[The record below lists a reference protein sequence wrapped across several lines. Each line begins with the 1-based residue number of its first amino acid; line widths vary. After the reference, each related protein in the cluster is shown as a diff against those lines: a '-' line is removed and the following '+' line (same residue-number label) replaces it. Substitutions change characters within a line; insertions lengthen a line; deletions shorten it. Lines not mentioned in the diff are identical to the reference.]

1 MAFIEAIDISKRF
14 NGKPGRETQAVLDL
28 NLTVREKEFISIV
41 GPSGCGKSTF
51 LLMLSGLEKP
61 TSGHITLDGVFVEGP
76 DPQQAVVFQDY
87 VLFPWKTVK
96 GNITFGPKLRGVDHK
111 VSEKISYRYIDLMGL
126 TGFEDRYPHELS
138 GGMQQRVAIA
148 RALANDP
155 KVLLMDE
162 PFGSLDALTREV
174 MQMELLKIWRADRC
188 TVLFVTHSIN
198 EAVFLSDRVV
208 VMTKRP
214 GRIKT
219 VVDINLD
226 RPRTQDMQLS
236 DQFKNYE
243 MTLKRMVWEEV

>member
-1 MAFIEAIDISKRF
+1 
-14 NGKPGRETQAVLDL
+14 
-28 NLTVREKEFISIV
+28 
-41 GPSGCGKSTF
+41 
-51 LLMLSGLEKP
+51 
-61 TSGHITLDGVFVEGP
+61 
-76 DPQQAVVFQDY
+76 
-87 VLFPWKTVK
+87 
-96 GNITFGPKLRGVDHK
+96 
-111 VSEKISYRYIDLMGL
+111 
-126 TGFEDRYPHELS
+126 
-138 GGMQQRVAIA
+138 VAIA

-174 MQMELLKIWRADRC
+174 MQVELLKIWRADRC

-236 DQFKNYE
+236 DRFRNYE

>member
-1 MAFIEAIDISKRF
+1 
-14 NGKPGRETQAVLDL
+14 
-28 NLTVREKEFISIV
+28 
-41 GPSGCGKSTF
+41 
-51 LLMLSGLEKP
+51 
-61 TSGHITLDGVFVEGP
+61 VFVEGP

-87 VLFPWKTVK
+87 LLFPWKTVR
-96 GNITFGPKLRGVDHK
+96 GNITFGPKLRGVDRK
-111 VSEKISYRYIDLMGL
+111 ASEKISCRYIDLMGL

-174 MQMELLKIWRADRC
+174 MQVELLKIWRADRC

-236 DQFKNYE
+236 DRFRNYE